1 MQTFELGKFLN
12 RSLVEQKKYA
22 QQKNIEFTTITDFA
36 FDIIIRADKRKIKT
50 LLKSVIT
57 STIDHSAA
65 SSIVFSVR
73 QLLKSDKEILL
84 DFSLEDNGSVSKSL
98 DRFSYFRS
106 LVANRSLIE
115 ELKGKSEFVSSPDSG
130 SILKFIIGCELI
142 EIENDAYDTD
152 LQFLNGK
159 KILVVDD
166 NEINR
171 TSIVQF
177 FQKKNIDCS
186 VAPNGIRAIDLL
198 EQNNLYDLILMD
210 ILMPQMD
217 GFETA
222 AYIRKQLK
230 IDTPIIAMP
239 ARDKTWVTAMCK
251 EVGIDKIIHKPF
263 AGNHLLKLIN
273 NMLTPVI
280 CPAASVLKI
289 A

>member
-12 RSLVEQKKYA
+12 KSLSEQKKHA
-22 QQKNIEFTTITDFA
+22 QQKNIEFTAVTDFA
-36 FDIIIRADKRKIKT
+36 FDIMLRADKRKIKT

-57 STIDHSAA
+57 STIDYSAA
-65 SSIVFSVR
+65 SSIIFSVR

-84 DFSLEDNGSVSKSL
+84 EFSLEDNGSVSKSL

-106 LVANRSLIE
+106 LVTNRSLIE

-142 EIENDAYDTD
+142 EIENNAFDND
-152 LQFLNGK
+152 LQFVTGK

-171 TSIVQF
+171 ASIVQF
-177 FQKKNIDCS
+177 LQQKGVDCTG
-186 VAPNGIRAIDLL
+186 VPTGIKAIDLL
-198 EQNNLYDLILMD
+198 EQNYAYDLILLD

-230 IDTPIIAMP
+230 MDTPIIAIP
-239 ARDKTWVTAMCK
+239 ARDKTWITAMCK
-251 EVGIDKIIHKPF
+251 EVGIGEIIKKPF
-263 AGNHLLKLIN
+263 TGSHLLRLIN
-273 NMLTPVI
+273 NMFTPVI
-280 CPAASVLKI
+280 CPTIPVLKI